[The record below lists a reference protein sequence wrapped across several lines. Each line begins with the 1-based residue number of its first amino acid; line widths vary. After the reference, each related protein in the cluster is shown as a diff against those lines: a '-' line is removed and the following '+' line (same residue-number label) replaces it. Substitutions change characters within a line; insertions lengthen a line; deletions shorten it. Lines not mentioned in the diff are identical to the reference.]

1 MMDPVFLNKLK
12 QSMRHCGRNDTVA
25 TIHSS
30 MLEWLRGRDAPAGN
44 GQLMPVS
51 HLADALGV
59 ARQTVQK
66 VYQLL
71 EAEKLIYRQP
81 NKRIWYMKH
90 SRHSNLQ
97 NIALILPMMFSNYYL
112 LSTEYGQRHFG
123 VYSGIAD
130 RAMELGYALVPRQLP
145 PPGASRPE
153 ILAAIDDICQHYSGV
168 IHLGER
174 HYDSDPPLAELVAQS
189 DLPQIA
195 IDCEFAQ
202 PWIGSVTFDPDKVAH
217 TVSSYLRENGHRRI
231 GIVYPH
237 KRVKQKYPACSYIMI
252 EQETVLKSFAESSMR
267 FDKIFE
273 IVSGASHSFGEDGG
287 KQVFRTIKAPDAPT
301 AFWCRGDLL
310 AMRLIQILKKF
321 GCSVPDDFSVL
332 GFDNI
337 PLAAISDPPL
347 TTLQNP
353 IYKLGY
359 TAMTHLDRYIRLG
372 LDSFPRV
379 KRLAPELCIRKSV
392 AARNP
397 FQENIQLNSKEMEKI
412 K

>member
-1 MMDPVFLNKLK
+1 MDPVFLDNLK
-12 QSMRHCGRNDTVA
+12 QNMRHCGRNDTVA
-25 TIHSS
+25 TIHGS
-30 MLEWLRGRDAPAGN
+30 MAEWLRGRGGAAGN

-81 NKRIWYMKH
+81 NERIWYMRRIR
-90 SRHSNLQ
+90 SSNLQ
-97 NIALILPMMFSNYYL
+97 NIALILPMMFSDYYL
-112 LSTEYGQRHFG
+112 PSTEYGQRHFG

-153 ILAAIDDICQHYSGV
+153 ILAAIDDIRQHYSGV

-195 IDCEFAQ
+195 IDCEFSQ
-202 PWIGSVTFDPDKVAH
+202 PWIGSVTFDPEKVAH

-237 KRVKQKYPACSYIMI
+237 ERVKQKYPVCSYMMI
-252 EQETVLKSFAESSMR
+252 ERETVLKPFAESSMR
-267 FDKIFE
+267 FDRIFE
-273 IVSGASHSFGEDGG
+273 IISGASHSFVENGE
-287 KQVFRTIKAPDAPT
+287 KQLFRAVKAPDAPT

-332 GFDNI
+332 GFDDI
-337 PLAAISDPPL
+337 PLAATYDPPL
-347 TTLQNP
+347 TTLRNP
-353 IYKLGY
+353 IYELGY
-359 TAMTHLDRYIRLG
+359 TAMSHLDRYIRLG

-397 FQENIQLNSKEMEKI
+397 FQQKIHLNSKEMEII